1 MNASQIS
8 SLPSQLQS
16 MRALRSTD
24 VKHEL
29 PLLMMSV
36 EKTTHQIKLSKK
48 IVVFKSRV
56 MSFILHVARKA
67 EQRSRWT
74 DDMTDH
80 AVGYDIIGFARV
92 GGDDVIA

>member
-1 MNASQIS
+1 M
-8 SLPSQLQS
+8 
-16 MRALRSTD
+16 
-24 VKHEL
+24 
-29 PLLMMSV
+29 
-36 EKTTHQIKLSKK
+36 
-48 IVVFKSRV
+48 

-74 DDMTDH
+74 DGMTDH